1 MSDVGI
7 IEKLEQIAIRYDEI
21 AKQMVDPEVINDMGR
36 YVKLN
41 REYKD
46 LAEIVSTYHSYKE
59 ITENITNAKEIIQHE
74 DDAEFKALAK
84 EELEEYLFK
93 KVELEEKIKSNFI

>member
-46 LAEIVSTYHSYKE
+46 LAEIVST
-59 ITENITNAKEIIQHE
+59 
-74 DDAEFKALAK
+74 
-84 EELEEYLFK
+84 
-93 KVELEEKIKSNFI
+93 

>member
-41 REYKD
+41 REYK
-46 LAEIVSTYHSYKE
+46 
-59 ITENITNAKEIIQHE
+59 
-74 DDAEFKALAK
+74 F
-84 EELEEYLFK
+84 
-93 KVELEEKIKSNFI
+93 NF

>member
-59 ITENITNAKEIIQHE
+59 ITENITNAKEIDQ
-74 DDAEFKALAK
+74 
-84 EELEEYLFK
+84 
-93 KVELEEKIKSNFI
+93 VG